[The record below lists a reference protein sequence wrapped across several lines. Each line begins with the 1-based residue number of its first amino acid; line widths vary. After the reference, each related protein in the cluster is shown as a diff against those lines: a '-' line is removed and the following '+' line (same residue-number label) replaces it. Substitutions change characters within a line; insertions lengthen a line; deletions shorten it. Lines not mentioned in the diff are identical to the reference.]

1 MNSPKFPG
9 ESEFERIAR
18 ELCFLQFS
26 PPVSSQENHSR
37 GCLEKMPFFLAKKL
51 CEKNVCEGR
60 ITMGSQNLRGLGAIT
75 MFSPPKN
82 VQKQDICSKANRE

>member
-26 PPVSSQENHSR
+26 PPRKSLPRVFRENAVFF
-37 GCLEKMPFFLAKKL
+37 GEK
-51 CEKNVCEGR
+51 V
-60 ITMGSQNLRGLGAIT
+60 
-75 MFSPPKN
+75 
-82 VQKQDICSKANRE
+82 V

>member
-26 PPVSSQENHSR
+26 PPVSSQENQLPR
-37 GCLEKMPFFLAKKL
+37 VFRENAVFFGEKVVR
-51 CEKNVCEGR
+51 EKR
-60 ITMGSQNLRGLGAIT
+60 LRG
-75 MFSPPKN
+75 KN
-82 VQKQDICSKANRE
+82 YYG